1 MAFFIFMIAGNRYFL
16 MIGLTLT
23 SAYVTF
29 SSSINMTFSI
39 LVSLFTLQ
47 NWFIYRCFWHKTG
60 LPLEPMSG
68 SFDGER
74 YNEISFI
81 PSGNLRAYTSD
92 YFTASFYDAIGA
104 CIAMFCALTPILG
117 RIGFLEVFFLSWV
130 GPFFYEINSSIFNKF
145 FIVDTGFGM
154 RGFLFG
160 GMLGLWL
167 SLIMGKRA

>member
-1 MAFFIFMIAGNRYFL
+1 
-16 MIGLTLT
+16 
-23 SAYVTF
+23 
-29 SSSINMTFSI
+29 
-39 LVSLFTLQ
+39 
-47 NWFIYRCFWHKTG
+47 
-60 LPLEPMSG
+60 MSG